1 MMRWEEVKVLDANAE
16 YLGVPIMTLME
27 NAGWALAQE
36 ISSRFGKGTG
46 LRIAILCGMGNNG
59 GDGFVAARALTK
71 ENKVK
76 VLLAYPPAGI
86 RTAEARANFEKIEDI
101 HKVFQGDDLSHY
113 DIIIDA
119 IVGVGAQGE
128 LRDQYKEMVKA
139 INAVKRPVIS
149 VDIPSGLGTTV
160 AVKPTI
166 TVTFHALKEGMD
178 KDNCGEILVR
188 DIGLPVEAER
198 YVGPGDMLFY
208 PVPSPES
215 HKGKNGRLLVVGG
228 GPYTGAPVLAGMA
241 AYRIG
246 ADLVFVACPSEV
258 RSIIASHSPDLITV
272 PMPGAR
278 FAQSNVEEALALS
291 KEVDAVL
298 IGPGLGDDAE
308 TMKAVRNLIRGCD
321 RPMVLDADAL
331 KAVAGHLDLLKGKS
345 GVLTPH
351 HRELELLCGRTI
363 VPELGGRLEV
373 AKQIALNTG
382 WTLLVKGRV
391 DIITDG
397 VNVKYNR
404 TGNPGMSVGG
414 TGDVLAGITA
424 GLLAKRA
431 TPFNSARISAFIN
444 GSAGDLAF
452 EKNSYGLVA
461 TDLLDRV
468 PQVLRRNLPRD
479 R

>member
-1 MMRWEEVKVLDANAE
+1 MMRWDEVKVLDANAE

-36 ISSRFGKGTG
+36 ISTQFGKGTG

-76 VLLAYPPAGI
+76 VFLAYPPAGI
-86 RTAEARANFEKIEDI
+86 RTPEARANFEKIEDI
-101 HKVFQGDDLSHY
+101 HKVFQGDDLSNF

-119 IVGVGAQGE
+119 IVGVGIQGE
-128 LRDQYKEMVKA
+128 LRDRYKEMATA
-139 INAVKRPVIS
+139 INLVKRPVIS
-149 VDIPSGLGTTV
+149 VDIPSGMGTSC

-166 TVTFHALKEGMD
+166 TVTFHSLKEGMT
-178 KDNCGEILVR
+178 KENSGEIVVR
-188 DIGLPVEAER
+188 DIGLPAEAER
-198 YVGPGDMLFY
+198 YAGPGDLLFY
-208 PVPSPES
+208 PIPGAES
-215 HKGKNGRLLVVGG
+215 HKGQNGRVLVVGG
-228 GPYTGAPVLAGMA
+228 GPYIGAPALAAMA

-258 RSIIASHSPDLITV
+258 RSIIASYSPDLVTV
-272 PMPGAR
+272 PLAGAR
-278 FAQSNVEEALALS
+278 FSQGNVEEALALS
-291 KEVDAVL
+291 KDVDAVV
-298 IGPGLGDDAE
+298 IGPGMGDDAD
-308 TMKAVRNLIRGCD
+308 TMKAIRSFVKGCD

-331 KAVAGHLDLLKGKS
+331 KAVAGHLDILKGKS

-363 VPELGGRLEV
+363 APELAGRLEV
-373 AKQIALNTG
+373 AKQISLTTG

-391 DIITDG
+391 DLITDG

-414 TGDVLAGITA
+414 TGDVLAGVTG
-424 GLLAKRA
+424 GLLAKKV
-431 TPFNSARISAFIN
+431 TPFKSARISAFVN
-444 GSAGDLAF
+444 GLAGDLAF
-452 EKNSYGLVA
+452 EKNSYGMVA
-461 TDLLDRV
+461 TDMLDRI
-468 PQVLRRNLPRD
+468 PQVLRRSLPRNQ
-479 R
+479 